1 MSNPPAAS
9 DLIFATDLDGFQVQ
23 VIEASNAT
31 PMLVDFWAEWCGPCK
46 RLSPIVDALAT
57 ELGGRLVVAKM
68 NVDDNPMT
76 PGRFGIRGIPTLL
89 LFKNGE
95 LVESIVGLVAK
106 EDLKR
111 MLEPHLQPVAGA

>member
-1 MSNPPAAS
+1 M
-9 DLIFATDLDGFQVQ
+9 
-23 VIEASNAT
+23 ASNNIQTLADSDFDQSIRQASL
-31 PMLVDFWAEWCGPCK
+31 PVLVDFWAEWCGPCK
-46 RLSPIVDALAT
+46 RLGPIVDALAT

-111 MLEPHLQPVAGA
+111 MLEPHLQPVAGQ